1 LDDFLPE
8 VIMTSPNNLIQSFL
22 RFFFRHLYTTIAWAY
37 DLVAFTSSMG
47 QWSTWQ
53 RAGTDQIPPGRT
65 LEIGHGTGRVLH
77 ALSSEGKEVF
87 GIDPSKQMIR
97 ITSRRLQADYLP
109 LHLCQAE
116 AQYLPFPNESFQ
128 SLLATFPS
136 EYILDK
142 DTFMEA
148 WRVLKT
154 GGVFIVIPGIVE
166 IFGWRG
172 RKDLSA
178 ILDEVASLLY
188 RLTGE
193 AIGRGDEWKDKLEEM
208 LKEIPFALNIEFV
221 QQHRAVVL
229 RITAK
234 KPLTQL

>member
-1 LDDFLPE
+1 
-8 VIMTSPNNLIQSFL
+8 MTSRNNIIQSFL
-22 RFFFRHLYTTIAWAY
+22 RFFFWHLYTTIAWAY

-53 RAGTDQIPPGRT
+53 RAGTERIPPGRT

-77 ALSSEGKEVF
+77 SLSSEGREVF
-87 GIDPSKQMIR
+87 AIDPSKQMIR
-97 ITSRRLQADYLP
+97 IASRRLQADHLP
-109 LHLCQAE
+109 LHLCQAK
-116 AQYLPFPNESFQ
+116 AQSLPFPDESFQ

-142 DTFMEA
+142 GTYLEA
-148 WRVLKT
+148 WRVLNP
-154 GGVFIVIPGIVE
+154 GGIFIIIPGIVE

-172 RKDLSA
+172 RKNLSA
-178 ILDEVASLLY
+178 LLDEVASLLY

-193 AIGRGDEWKDKLEEM
+193 AIGRGDEWKDKLEEV
-208 LKEIPFALNIEFV
+208 LKEIPFTLDIEFV

-234 KPLTQL
+234 KPPAQS